1 MHFLA
6 FSALKP
12 RPFYETPPILLLAPR
27 VHLIMP
33 LVRDKS
39 IRKLKMLK
47 KRKKRKLNEEAIVI
61 SNPDVEGE
69 GTQVEEEAT
78 KEEKVDDVIGKL
90 YN

>member
-1 MHFLA
+1 M
-6 FSALKP
+6 KP
-12 RPFYETPPILLLAPR
+12 HPFYYWPAPR

-33 LVRDKS
+33 LVRALVRDKS

-61 SNPDVEGE
+61 SNPDAEGE
-69 GTQVEEEAT
+69 GTLVEEEAT
-78 KEEKVDDVIGKL
+78 KEEKVDDVVGKL

>member
-1 MHFLA
+1 
-6 FSALKP
+6 
-12 RPFYETPPILLLAPR
+12 
-27 VHLIMP
+27 MP

-61 SNPDVEGE
+61 SNPDAEGE
-69 GTQVEEEAT
+69 GTLVEEEAT
-78 KEEKVDDVIGKL
+78 KEEKVDDVVGKL